1 MKQITVIDRI
11 AILGFIAIAGM
22 RWSASAKIATFTL
35 ATVHGIAGLTIFCA
49 ASYPGVRRND
59 AATVRVG
66 RSGWRA
72 DRRGGIRW
80 LGAITPLGGVAFVLG
95 WGALMLGVLKR

>member
-35 ATVHGIAGLTIFCA
+35 AIVHGIAGLTIFLRCLL
-49 ASYPGVRRND
+49 SWRSTERC
-59 AATVRVG
+59 RHS
-66 RSGWRA
+66 SGW
-72 DRRGGIRW
+72 
-80 LGAITPLGGVAFVLG
+80 
-95 WGALMLGVLKR
+95 